1 MARLSRDDWTGLALA
16 VLAEEGPSGL
26 TVARVC
32 ARAGRTRGSL
42 YHHFENHDA
51 LLFGVL
57 ERWRREFTEA
67 PAAAHPPGEG
77 ASAGLHEVVMGFDFR
92 LEQNVRRLVAQRDDL
107 RSVVEAVDE
116 QRIAHLA
123 RIDEERGA
131 SAEDARMRAEIE
143 YAAFLGIQQLDLPP
157 TRLGALFARF
167 DALWPRRSRAQS

>member
-1 MARLSRDDWTGLALA
+1 MARLTRDDWTGLALA
-16 VLAEEGPSGL
+16 VLADEGPSGL

-51 LLFGVL
+51 LLVGVL
-57 ERWRREFTEA
+57 ERWRREFTES
-67 PAAAHPPGEG
+67 PAAAHPPVEG
-77 ASAGLHEVVMGFDFR
+77 ASAGLHEVAMGLDFG
-92 LEQNVRRLVAQRDDL
+92 LEQNVRRLVARRDDL
-107 RSVVEAVDE
+107 RALVEAVDE

-157 TRLGALFARF
+157 ERLAALFARF
-167 DALWPRRSRAQS
+167 DALWPRQGGAGS